1 MNRLERI
8 RGCLLGGAVGDALG
22 APVEF
27 LGWTAIEKQF
37 GAAGIA
43 DLQSAYGVMGAI
55 TDDTQMMLFTAE
67 GLLRSWVR
75 GYSRGLCNVPSVIHH
90 ALLRWLMTQD
100 HEPLTAVTLN
110 GWLVQER
117 ALWSRRAP
125 GNTCVS
131 ALMASRHLG
140 FAAENNSKGCG
151 AVMRVAPCAFF
162 AEPFETASESGRL
175 THGHPAGYHAAG
187 LFADILQRM
196 SEQTVSLEHALS
208 ESLAAHGQKP
218 GMDEVRTSLEK
229 VLFYFYEGYQ
239 PTPDRI
245 DEFGGGWIAEEALA
259 IGVWCALS
267 APSFEQGVINAVNH
281 SGDSDSTGLIAGHL
295 LGIQYGPTAIP
306 ARWLE
311 RLELRN
317 VIEKVAADIERVP
330 RDYQGGA
337 GALDSD
343 IEVHY
348 PGN

>member
-27 LGWTAIEKQF
+27 LGWQAIEKKF
-37 GAAGIA
+37 GASGIV
-43 DLQSAYGVMGAI
+43 DLYPAYGVTGAI

-67 GLLRSWVR
+67 GLLRGWVR
-75 GYSRGLCNVPSVIHH
+75 GCSRGICHPPAVIHH
-90 ALLRWLMTQD
+90 ALLRWLITQD
-100 HEPLTAVTLN
+100 HEPLAPVTLN

-117 ALWSRRAP
+117 ALWARRAP
-125 GNTCVS
+125 GNTCVN

-140 FAAENNSKGCG
+140 FAAQNNSKGCG

-162 AEPFETASESGRL
+162 AGAFETASESGRL

-196 SEQTVSLEHALS
+196 SEHAVSLEHALS

-239 PTPDRI
+239 PTPSRI

-259 IGVWCALS
+259 IGIWCALS
-267 APSFEQGVINAVNH
+267 ASSFEQGVINAVNH

-295 LGIQYGPTAIP
+295 LGIQYGETAIP

-311 RLELRN
+311 SLELRH
-317 VIEKVAADIERVP
+317 VIEKVASDIERVP
-330 RDYQGGA
+330 REYLGGA
-337 GALDSD
+337 GESD
-343 IEVHY
+343 RGIEIEY
-348 PGN
+348 PGD